1 VTELAFADSQAAA
14 LNCTA
19 FAACSGMLGDA
30 HRCVAI
36 WPFLHKLRA
45 AVTIAF
51 VGQISDWKHTR
62 HATCN
67 TPATATARDLSFNR
81 NLNAQ

>member
-19 FAACSGMLGDA
+19 FADCSGMLGDV

-51 VGQISDWKHTR
+51 VGQISDWKQTR
-62 HATCN
+62 HLQLQPQGTSSS
-67 TPATATARDLSFNR
+67 TAT
-81 NLNAQ
+81 